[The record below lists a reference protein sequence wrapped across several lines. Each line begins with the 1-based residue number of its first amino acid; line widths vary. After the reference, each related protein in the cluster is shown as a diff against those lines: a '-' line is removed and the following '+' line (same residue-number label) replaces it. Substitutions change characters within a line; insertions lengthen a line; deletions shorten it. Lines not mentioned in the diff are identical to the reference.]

1 MAHFAIL
8 DENNI
13 VLDVI
18 VGIDENDTSELP
30 SEYDNWEVC
39 IKDRIGAYDVK
50 RTSYNTQANVHSLGG
65 TPFRGNYAV
74 IGGTYDTVN
83 DVFLYP
89 KPYDSWTIDTDTW
102 LWKPPVPKPTD
113 DNRYEWNE
121 QTQSWDII
129 S

>member
-18 VGIDENDTSELP
+18 VGIDENDTTELP
-30 SEYDNWEVC
+30 SEYDNWEDC
-39 IKDRIGAYDVK
+39 IKDRVNAIDVK
-50 RTSYNTQANVHSLGG
+50 RTSYNTHGNEHALGG
-65 TPFRGNYAV
+65 TPFRGNYAY

-102 LWKPPVPKPTD
+102 LWIPPVAKPTD
-113 DNRYEWNE
+113 GNRYDWNE
-121 QTQSWDII
+121 NTLSWDIR